1 MRDILWRV
9 AAILLVT
16 SALAAGAASGAAAQ
30 IGGPPG
36 SSAVSTA
43 TEETLG
49 LGELT
54 ALLRQQQRELAA
66 QRGLIERQS
75 REVRG
80 LREEL
85 AALRTR
91 DIGKGH
97 EAAAPA
103 SALPS
108 GMPAMPSE
116 SREQIAAPTAADPG
130 ESPGSAT
137 TTEVADA
144 QADDPTR
151 VQLAEF
157 PGAWRIPGTRAGLR
171 IGGYVK
177 TTMVTNFDALEFTDR
192 FITGS
197 IPASDVEGVEAE
209 SSITA
214 AQSRLNFD
222 LREPTEF
229 GMLRAFIEG
238 DFASDSDTFRLRH
251 AFGQWRRALVGK
263 TWSAFVDTE
272 ASPEEVDFEGLNGRI
287 SVRQSQIRLMPRL
300 GERFEFQLSLEDPNP
315 RVSNGDG
322 VTRAPDLI
330 ASGRFNWGER
340 LHMKLGVIGRQ
351 IRAKPLAG
359 GGLQTKNGW
368 GLTLSGRFS
377 TPLFDERDSLLF
389 QLNGGSGIGRYV
401 NDLASVGEFDG
412 IFDEESAKLELFDIR
427 AGYASWQHWWS
438 EALRSNLTFGVVDV
452 DNPDFVDPT
461 AYRRTLRASANL
473 IWTPTPRIDVGTEL
487 LWGSRENEDG
497 SDGEATQLQ
506 MSARYRF

>member
-1 MRDILWRV
+1 MRDLLRRA
-9 AAILLVT
+9 AAI
-16 SALAAGAASGAAAQ
+16 ALAASVFAAAAL
-30 IGGPPG
+30 GATERVGDSPG
-36 SSAVSTA
+36 SPGASPPTDEV
-43 TEETLG
+43 LD
-49 LGELT
+49 LVQLT
-54 ALLRQQQRELAA
+54 AVLREQQKELAA
-66 QRGLIERQS
+66 QRDLIERQS
-75 REVRG
+75 RDVRQ
-80 LREEL
+80 LRQEL

-91 DIGKGH
+91 GVGGEH
-97 EAAAPA
+97 EAAAQD

-108 GMPAMPSE
+108 EMPAMPSE
-116 SREQIAAPTAADPG
+116 PREQIAAPTAAARG
-130 ESPGSAT
+130 ESAGTAT
-137 TTEVADA
+137 STEVAEA

-151 VQLAEF
+151 VELADF
-157 PGAWRIPGTRAGLR
+157 PGAWPIPGTRAGLR

-197 IPASDVEGVEAE
+197 IPVADVEGVEAE
-209 SSITA
+209 SSISA

-222 LREPTEF
+222 LREPTEL

-238 DFASDSDTFRLRH
+238 DFASDADRFRLRH
-251 AFGQWRRALVGK
+251 AFGQWRRALIGK

-272 ASPEEVDFEGLNGRI
+272 ATPEEVDFEGLNGRI
-287 SVRQSQIRLMPRL
+287 TVRQSQIRLMPRL

-315 RVSNGDG
+315 QVSNGDG

-330 ASGRFNWGER
+330 ASGRFNWGDR

-368 GLTLSGRFS
+368 GLTLSGRFR

-412 IFDEESAKLELFDIR
+412 IFDEESGKMALFDIR
-427 AGYASWQHWWS
+427 AGYASWQHWWT
-438 EALRSNLTFGVVDV
+438 ETLRSNLTFGIVDV
-452 DNPDFVDPT
+452 DNPGFVEPT
-461 AYRRTLRASANL
+461 AYRRTLRASGNL
-473 IWTPTPRIDVGTEL
+473 FWTPTPRIDLGTEL
-487 LWGSRENEDG
+487 LWGRRENEDG